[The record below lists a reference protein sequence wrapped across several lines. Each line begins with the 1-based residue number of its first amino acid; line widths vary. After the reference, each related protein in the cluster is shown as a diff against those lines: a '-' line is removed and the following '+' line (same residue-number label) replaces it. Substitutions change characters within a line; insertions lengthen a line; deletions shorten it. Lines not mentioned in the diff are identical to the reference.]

1 MKEDFKMTLEG
12 TRPEFVECPQ
22 AGCSYMTEPFFMKDH
37 LKNEHGIIGQELQ
50 TRAAIKTEYRRYG
63 VKWIGDK
70 LDLSHFIKVKGVK
83 LNDQIVYD
91 ADPAEGNVTL
101 VNNFLTGTI
110 RMRGK
115 SGGQYPYN
123 YLEFIDKMFGAK
135 TPHRTIEVCSYKV
148 PGIKHGGSCAAVDI
162 RSGPDIPS
170 CFRFDG
176 QTLER
181 LRDNYYERWRC
192 DPPYNEK
199 TAKEMYNC
207 EMPSVHKLL
216 EAGARVCKPGAL
228 MFLLYSK
235 QVQSGTIGKGNI
247 KRIGFIN
254 ISVVP
259 NNETRVLNIYVK
271 LLEPETEES
280 KEMEEELE

>member
-1 MKEDFKMTLEG
+1 MTLERI
-12 TRPEFVECPQ
+12 RPEFVKCPQ
-22 AGCSYMTEPFFMKDH
+22 SGCSYTTEPFFMKDH

-50 TRAAIKTEYRRYG
+50 TRAAIKTEYHRSG

-70 LDLSHFIKVKGVK
+70 LDVSHFIKVKCVK

-115 SGGQYPYN
+115 AGGQYPYN

-135 TPHRTIEVCSYKV
+135 TPHRTIEVCSYKIA
-148 PGIKHGGSCAAVDI
+148 GIQHGGNCVAVDI
-162 RSGPDIPS
+162 REGPDIPS

-199 TAKEMYNC
+199 NAKEMYNC
-207 EMPSVHKLL
+207 EMPSAHKLL

-254 ISVVP
+254 ISIVP

-271 LLEPETEES
+271 LPEPKT
-280 KEMEEELE
+280 EELE